1 MRGRRWAASWAA
13 RAERLAGCSALAGL
27 AGGWLGRL
35 LVVRVG
41 PSSWLGGL
49 LLFFLFY
56 FSFLFHLFEFKF
68 GLKFDFT
75 TEVTCSLEFREFYFN
90 NNFMVYYFIGVV

>member
-13 RAERLAGCSALAGL
+13 RVERRAGCSALAGL

-49 LLFFLFY
+49 LLFFLSY

-68 GLKFDFT
+68 GLKFEFKS
-75 TEVTCSLEFREFYFN
+75 EVTCSLEFRGFLFN
-90 NNFMVYYFIGVV
+90 NNFMELLSIT

>member
-1 MRGRRWAASWAA
+1 
-13 RAERLAGCSALAGL
+13 LAGL

-49 LLFFLFY
+49 LLFFLFH

-75 TEVTCSLEFREFYFN
+75 TKVTCSLEFRKFCFN